1 MARIAI
7 APESPPAAPEG
18 RRRRDTGAARPA
30 LRSISDSPEP
40 GAGRLAAE
48 APRVP
53 WERRGS
59 SVLRLSLRGK
69 AITATVCVGLLV
81 LLLWAARTILTPF
94 IVALILAYVLNPFV
108 ARICQRA
115 HLPRAVAVA
124 GIYVVIA
131 MLLTWGALV
140 VFPLA
145 SREARELAATLPR
158 LLVHIRNTLAQ
169 EQVMLIFGV
178 EVSLAPISDELTRT
192 LGGLVTTASHR
203 LVETAVNTVETL
215 FKLILALVAT
225 FYLLM
230 SVDRMKRTVAESVP
244 PRVRQEFGP
253 VVAEIDRILGRYMRG
268 QILLILIMSSATW
281 LVLSV
286 LGIRYALILGL
297 ITGVLELIPV
307 IGPITAAVPAVAV
320 ALFQESP
327 FGWTPLVN
335 AGVVALAYFLLRHAE
350 DYFVIPQV
358 VGRVVELHP
367 LFAMFAI
374 FSGAAVGGVLG
385 MFLGVPVAAV
395 VRILGRYVYFKLLE
409 EAEPV
414 TAQDTTHPAGP
425 AETQNVRVPKA

>member
-1 MARIAI
+1 
-7 APESPPAAPEG
+7 
-18 RRRRDTGAARPA
+18 
-30 LRSISDSPEP
+30 
-40 GAGRLAAE
+40 
-48 APRVP
+48 
-53 WERRGS
+53 
-59 SVLRLSLRGK
+59 VLHLSGRGK
-69 AITATVCVGLLV
+69 AITAAVCVGLLV
-81 LLLWAARTILTPF
+81 LLLWAVRTILTPF

-108 ARICQRA
+108 ARISQQAR
-115 HLPRAVAVA
+115 LPRGVAVA

-145 SREARELAATLPR
+145 SREARELAAVLPR
-158 LLVHIRNTLAQ
+158 LLVQLRNTLAQ
-169 EQVMLIFGV
+169 EQIMLIFGV
-178 EVSLAPISDELTRT
+178 ELNLAPISDELTRT
-192 LGGLVTTASHR
+192 LAGLATAASHR
-203 LVETAVNTVETL
+203 LVETAVTTVEAL
-215 FKLILALVAT
+215 LKLILALVAT

-230 SVDRMKRTVAESVP
+230 SVDHMKRTVAASVP

-268 QILLILIMSSATW
+268 QILLIVIMSSATW

-307 IGPITAAVPAVAV
+307 IGPITAAIPAVAV

-374 FSGAAVGGVLG
+374 FSGAAIGGVLG

-395 VRILGRYVYFKLLE
+395 LRILGRYVYFKLLE
-409 EAEPV
+409 DPGPGGP
-414 TAQDTTHPAGP
+414 PAAHAAP
-425 AETQNVRVPKA
+425 PPLPDPRVAPRLGD